1 MNEFIISCCSTADL
15 SREVLKENNIE
26 YTCFHYN
33 IDGKDCLDDLGETM
47 PISEF
52 YKKMSEGAEP
62 TTSQVSVGQYTEF
75 FEKFIKDIDTLS
87 CKDLNKSFEIIQKL
101 KSSKKKVL
109 KNE

>member
-52 YKKMSEGAEP
+52 YKKNG
-62 TTSQVSVGQYTEF
+62 F
-75 FEKFIKDIDTLS
+75 
-87 CKDLNKSFEIIQKL
+87 
-101 KSSKKKVL
+101 VL
-109 KNE
+109 KDEKKRYFEWNG